1 MLIAINLNNQ
11 RIAADSA
18 NHQDSYFCPEC
29 KKPVVL
35 KVGSTKINYFEH
47 AERTRCK
54 NKDFEDSNIIA
65 TSTTIEKIIKNH
77 DSFFNSPEKVEYL
90 LTNYQI
96 PADILDRYFNLLNW
110 KLVKMHQKNLE
121 EWFIEKYAEKLLD
134 FERIPATNNNIK
146 KHLKD
151 LKFIPALFIY
161 DYGYSYSV
169 GLVNMTEKI
178 YDKKVNILLPNP
190 TDVLKGRL
198 VYFHRHALKRR
209 TMLGLVFIKKTRVH
223 ILINP
228 SQYYGEF
235 FFKDDFITPPYQTL
249 FTVLKNNG
257 LERRKNRSD
266 AFNLFLKENK
276 YI

>member
-1 MLIAINLNNQ
+1 MQIAINKDNQ
-11 RIAADSA
+11 RITADSA
-18 NHQDSYFCPEC
+18 NHQDSYVCPLC

-35 KVGSTKINYFEH
+35 KVKSTKINYFEH
-47 AERTRCK
+47 AKRTRCK
-54 NKDFEDSNIIA
+54 NKDFEDSSIKA

-96 PADILDRYFNLLNW
+96 PSDILDQYFNLLNW
-110 KLVKMHQKNLE
+110 KQVKIHQKNLE
-121 EWFIEKYAEKLLD
+121 EWFIEKYAEKLVD
-134 FERIPATNNNIK
+134 FEPIPATNNNIK
-146 KHLKD
+146 IYLKD
-151 LKFIPALFIY
+151 LKFIPALFIH

-190 TDVLKGRL
+190 IEFLKGRL
-198 VYFHRHALKRR
+198 VYSHPHVLKRR
-209 TMLGLVFIKKTRVH
+209 TMLGLIFIKKTRVH

-228 SQYYGEF
+228 SRYYGEF